1 MTPVALRP
9 HTFQCAAPS
18 VDSSSARLSAVGCA
32 EALRILLEC
41 DFAAIFTGYK
51 VLGASVLKLCLRLI
65 TSFVLNQAPDKTV
78 FGLEI
83 FPIHRV

>member
-41 DFAAIFTGYK
+41 DFEAMFAGYK
-51 VLGASVLKLCLRLI
+51 VLGASVLKLYLRLI
-65 TSFVLNQAPDKTV
+65 TSFSFHRAPDRTV
-78 FGLEI
+78 YGHEI
-83 FPIHRV
+83 FPIHRG